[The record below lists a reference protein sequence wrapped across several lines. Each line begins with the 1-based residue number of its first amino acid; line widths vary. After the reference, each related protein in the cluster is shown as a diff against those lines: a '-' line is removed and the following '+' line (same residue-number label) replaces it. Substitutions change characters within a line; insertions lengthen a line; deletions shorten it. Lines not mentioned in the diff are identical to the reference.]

1 MAGTH
6 IKNFLDFMEATG
18 PVYLTGPDV
27 IINEAVKRNYL
38 FGDLIREKNQA
49 IQGGNEIRDVLM
61 FDDARTFQFYQPN
74 ETFTYS
80 NPQVMDT
87 LKANWRFSMDHMTFT
102 DAEIELQGGA
112 GLTGEA
118 TKAMYKNLKRSK
130 EQRMVTSMVNGM
142 EEALFKPTQGSNFAD
157 MESETGKT
165 PYSVPALITEV
176 CIQTGLDGGG
186 AAGLRG
192 GVPINSTTTATGD
205 HTTGTNT
212 GNGSP
217 GSQKSVL
224 GIDCTVEERWT
235 NEVVFY
241 DTSAALGMDGGNGVI
256 GATSASFNKAKVTQ
270 DNTAANSG
278 LTNDGFPI
286 NEFTAVNIF
295 GYLNAFDEM
304 YLRLQF
310 RPPPTFEAY
319 FENVVFNRQKILCSR
334 EGLNLYKQAL
344 RAENDRTFAPQDVA
358 YNQPTY
364 SGVPLTYISELDSAK
379 IHPKLASAPSNYSLS
394 EYDDAA
400 ALDVSAGAAEFDA
413 AVINP
418 GPRYY
423 FINGDYLTP
432 VIHSNRYMEK
442 HEVMRHPNQPF
453 TYVQITDSW
462 YNVVANSRMRH
473 GILAPH
479 VTR

>member
-27 IINEAVKRNYL
+27 LINEAVKRNYL

-61 FDDARTFQFYQPN
+61 MDDARSFQFYQPN

-87 LKANWRFSMDHMTFT
+87 ITANWRFSMDHMTFT
-102 DAEIELQGGA
+102 DAEVELQGGA
-112 GLTGEA
+112 GLSADA

-142 EEALFKPTQGSNFAD
+142 EEALFKPTQGGNFAE
-157 MESETGKT
+157 MEGATGKQ
-165 PYSVPALITEV
+165 PYSIPALITEN
-176 CIQTGLDGGG
+176 CIQTTLDGGG

-192 GVPINSTTTATGD
+192 GLPIQTGTSEGGAVGTGTTTILGIAPS
-205 HTTGTNT
+205 TTGT
-212 GNGSP
+212 G
-217 GSQKSVL
+217 Q
-224 GIDCTVEERWT
+224 RWT

-241 DTSAALGMDGGNGVI
+241 DSTAALGMSSGGVNDGNG
-256 GATSASFNKAKVTQ
+256 
-270 DNTAANSG
+270 TAAFNGNKKTINPTAADQMPYNSFSAIDVYSFLG
-278 LTNDGFPI
+278 
-286 NEFTAVNIF
+286 
-295 GYLNAFDEM
+295 AFDDM

-319 FENVVFNRQKILCSR
+319 FENVQFNRQKILCSR
-334 EGLNLYKQAL
+334 EGLNLYKRAL
-344 RAENDRTFAPQDVA
+344 REENDRLVVQTDAA

-364 SGVPLTYISELDSAK
+364 SGVPLTYIAELDTAA
-379 IHPKLASAPSNYSLS
+379 IHPAATGATAGLYTHT
-394 EYDDAA
+394 EMDAA
-400 ALDVSAGAAEFDA
+400 GATLSTSDGATEQGA
-413 AVINP
+413 NVIQP

-432 VIHSNRYMEK
+432 VLHSNRYMEK

-462 YNVVANSRMRH
+462 YNIIANSRQRH
-473 GILAPH
+473 GIIAPQFTA
-479 VTR
+479 VS

>member
-1 MAGTH
+1 VAGTH

-27 IINEAVKRNYL
+27 LINEAVKRNYL

-61 FDDARTFQFYQPN
+61 MDDARSFQFYQPN

-80 NPQVMDT
+80 NPQVLDT
-87 LKANWRFSMDHMTFT
+87 ITANWRFSMDHMTFT
-102 DAEIELQGGA
+102 DAEVELQGGA
-112 GLTGEA
+112 GLTADA

-142 EEALFKPTQGSNFAD
+142 EEALFKPTQGGNFTE
-157 MESETGKT
+157 MEGATGKQ
-165 PYSVPALITEV
+165 PYSLPALITEKL
-176 CIQTGLDGGG
+176 IQTTLDGGG

-192 GVPINSTTTATGD
+192 GLPITSGSETTL
-205 HTTGTNT
+205 
-212 GNGSP
+212 
-217 GSQKSVL
+217 L
-224 GIDCTVEERWT
+224 GIAPATSGSGQRWS

-241 DTSAALGMDGGNGVI
+241 NSTAALGMSSGGV
-256 GATSASFNKAKVTQ
+256 
-270 DNTAANSG
+270 
-278 LTNDGFPI
+278 NDGKVAAVFQGNKQTI
-286 NEFTAVNIF
+286 NPTASAAMPYNRFSAIDVYSF
-295 GYLNAFDEM
+295 LGAFDDM

-319 FENVVFNRQKILCSR
+319 FENVQFNRQKILCSR
-334 EGLNLYKQAL
+334 EGLNLYKRAL
-344 RAENDRTFAPQDVA
+344 RTENDRLVVQTDAA

-364 SGVPLTYISELDSAK
+364 SGVPLTYIAELDTAA
-379 IHPKLASAPSNYSLS
+379 IHPAATAATAGKYTHTEMDGGDFTLS
-394 EYDDAA
+394 TA
-400 ALDVSAGAAEFDA
+400 AGATEQGAN
-413 AVINP
+413 VIQP

-423 FINGDYLTP
+423 FVNGDYLTP
-432 VIHSNRYMEK
+432 VLHSNRYMEK

-462 YNVVANSRMRH
+462 YNIIANSRQRH
-473 GILAPH
+473 GIIAPQF
-479 VTR
+479 VDAS

>member
-27 IINEAVKRNYL
+27 LINEAVKRNYL

-61 FDDARTFQFYQPN
+61 MDDARSFQFYQPN

-112 GLTGEA
+112 GLTADA

-142 EEALFKPTQGSNFAD
+142 EEALFKPTQGGNFTE
-157 MESETGKT
+157 MEGESGKQ
-165 PYSVPALITEV
+165 PFSIPALITEK
-176 CIQTGLDGGG
+176 CIQTSLDGGG

-192 GVPINSTTTATGD
+192 GLPIISGSETT
-205 HTTGTNT
+205 
-212 GNGSP
+212 
-217 GSQKSVL
+217 VL
-224 GIDCTVEERWT
+224 GIAPATSGNGQRWT
-235 NEVVFY
+235 NEVCFY
-241 DTSAALGMDGGNGVI
+241 DSTSAYGISAAGVFTGGETRSFNGSKNVVN
-256 GATSASFNKAKVTQ
+256 ATSGGTM
-270 DNTAANSG
+270 
-278 LTNDGFPI
+278 PI
-286 NEFTAVNIF
+286 NDFAAVDVYSLL
-295 GYLNAFDEM
+295 GSFDEM

-319 FENVVFNRQKILCSR
+319 FENIQFNRQKILCSR
-334 EGLNLYKQAL
+334 EGINLYKAAL
-344 RAENDRTFAPQDVA
+344 RSENDRTVTAQDA
-358 YNQPTY
+358 GYNQPTY
-364 SGVPLTYISELDSAK
+364 SGVPLTYVSELDQAAIHPKVAADVSAQQQISELQGETLDT
-379 IHPKLASAPSNYSLS
+379 
-394 EYDDAA
+394 AA
-400 ALDVSAGAAEFDA
+400 GGTEFGANTLMHGARF
-413 AVINP
+413 
-418 GPRYY
+418 Y

-432 VIHSNRYMEK
+432 VLHANRYMEK

-462 YNVVANSRMRH
+462 YNVIANSRQRH
-473 GILAPH
+473 GIIAPH
-479 VTR
+479 VTDVTA

>member
-1 MAGTH
+1 VAGTH

-27 IINEAVKRNYL
+27 LINEAVKRNYL

-61 FDDARTFQFYQPN
+61 LDDARSFQFYQPN

-142 EEALFKPTQGSNFAD
+142 EEALFKPTQGNFVTG
-157 MESETGKT
+157 MEAEGGKQ
-165 PYSVPALITEV
+165 PYSLPALITERG
-176 CIQTGLDGGG
+176 IATNLDGGG
-186 AAGLRG
+186 AKGIRG
-192 GVPINSTTTATGD
+192 GAPVDAS
-205 HTTGTNT
+205 TGT
-212 GNGSP
+212 
-217 GSQKSVL
+217 VL
-224 GIDCTVEERWT
+224 GITPATSGAGARWT
-235 NEVVFY
+235 NEIVFY
-241 DTSAALGMDGGNGVI
+241 DSTSTFNIDGDGNNDGTGTGGRSFNGVKKDV
-256 GATSASFNKAKVTQ
+256 ASVGTM
-270 DNTAANSG
+270 
-278 LTNDGFPI
+278 PI
-286 NEFTAVNIF
+286 NDFANIDVF
-295 GYLNAFDEM
+295 SFLGSFDEM

-319 FENVVFNRQKILCSR
+319 FENIVFNRQKILCSR
-334 EGLNLYKQAL
+334 EGINLYKAAL
-344 RAENDRTFAPQDVA
+344 RAENDRTVTAQDAA

-364 SGVPLTYISELDSAK
+364 AGVPLTYISELDTAA
-379 IHPKLASAPSNYSLS
+379 IHPAGGSGTAAKQKLSEIAGESLS
-394 EYDDAA
+394 
-400 ALDVSAGAAEFDA
+400 LTAGGTENGSTTFHQ
-413 AVINP
+413 
-418 GPRYY
+418 GPRY
-423 FINGDYLTP
+423 FFVNGDYLTP

-462 YNVVANSRMRH
+462 YNVIANSRQRH
-473 GILAPH
+473 GIIAPH
-479 VTR
+479 VTA

>member
-1 MAGTH
+1 VAGTH

-27 IINEAVKRNYL
+27 LINEAVKRNYL

-61 FDDARTFQFYQPN
+61 LDDARSFQFYQPN

-112 GLTGEA
+112 GLTAEA

-142 EEALFKPTQGSNFAD
+142 EEALFKPTQEAFAD
-157 MESETGKT
+157 MESESGKQ
-165 PYSVPALITEV
+165 PYSLPALITEN
-176 CIQTGLDGGG
+176 CIQTTLDGGG
-186 AAGLRG
+186 AKGLRG
-192 GVPINSTTTATGD
+192 GVPIHVGTAEGGGVGTGQTT
-205 HTTGTNT
+205 
-212 GNGSP
+212 
-217 GSQKSVL
+217 VL
-224 GIDCTVEERWT
+224 GIAPSGTGTGQRWT

-241 DTSAALGMDGGNGVI
+241 DSTAALAIGSGGVLNGQ
-256 GATSASFNKAKVTQ
+256 GTRSFNGAVK
-270 DNTAANSG
+270 NINPTAAAAMPYNSFASIDAFSFLG
-278 LTNDGFPI
+278 S
-286 NEFTAVNIF
+286 
-295 GYLNAFDEM
+295 FDEM

-310 RPPPTFEAY
+310 RPPPTFEQY
-319 FENVVFNRQKILCSR
+319 FENIVFNRQKILCSR
-334 EGLNLYKQAL
+334 EGVNLYKQAL
-344 RAENDRTFAPQDVA
+344 RAENDRTVTAQDAA

-364 SGVPLTYISELDSAK
+364 AGVPLTYISELDTAK
-379 IHPKLASAPSNYSLS
+379 IHPRMTGPTAGLYTHTEMDGAGGT
-394 EYDDAA
+394 
-400 ALDVSAGAAEFDA
+400 LDTDLGETEFGAN
-413 AVINP
+413 IIQP
-418 GPRYY
+418 GPRY
-423 FINGDYLTP
+423 FFVNGDYLTP
-432 VIHSNRYMEK
+432 VLHANRYMEK

-462 YNVVANSRMRH
+462 YNVIANSRQRH
-473 GILAPH
+473 GIIAPQF
-479 VTR
+479 TAAS

>member
-27 IINEAVKRNYL
+27 LINEAVKRNYL

-61 FDDARTFQFYQPN
+61 LDDARSFQFYQPN
-74 ETFTYS
+74 ETFSYS

-142 EEALFKPTQGSNFAD
+142 EEALFKPTQGNFVSE
-157 MESETGKT
+157 MEAESGKQ
-165 PYSVPALITEV
+165 PYSLPALITENG
-176 CIQTGLDGGG
+176 IGTNLDGGG
-186 AAGLRG
+186 AKGIRG
-192 GVPINSTTTATGD
+192 GAPVDASTGA
-205 HTTGTNT
+205 
-212 GNGSP
+212 
-217 GSQKSVL
+217 VL
-224 GIDCTVEERWT
+224 GITPATSGPGARWT
-235 NEVVFY
+235 NEIVFY
-241 DTSAALGMDGGNGVI
+241 DSTSTFAIDTDGNNDGSGGDRSFNGVKKSV
-256 GATSASFNKAKVTQ
+256 ASAGTM
-270 DNTAANSG
+270 
-278 LTNDGFPI
+278 PI
-286 NEFTAVNIF
+286 NNFDNIDVF
-295 GYLNAFDEM
+295 SFLGSFDEM

-319 FENVVFNRQKILCSR
+319 FENIVFNRQKILCSR
-334 EGLNLYKQAL
+334 EGINLYKAAL
-344 RAENDRTFAPQDVA
+344 RAENDRTVTAQDAA

-364 SGVPLTYISELDSAK
+364 AGVPLTYIAELDTAA
-379 IHPKLASAPSNYSLS
+379 IHPAGGTGTGAKQKLSEIVDESLS
-394 EYDDAA
+394 
-400 ALDVSAGAAEFDA
+400 LTAGGTELGSTTFHQ
-413 AVINP
+413 
-418 GPRYY
+418 GPRY
-423 FINGDYLTP
+423 FFVNGDYLTP

-462 YNVVANSRMRH
+462 YNVIANSRQRH
-473 GILAPH
+473 GIIAPH
-479 VTR
+479 VTA

>member
-27 IINEAVKRNYL
+27 LINEAVKRNYL

-61 FDDARTFQFYQPN
+61 FDDARSFQFYQPN

-102 DAEIELQGGA
+102 DAEVELQGGA
-112 GLTGEA
+112 GLTADA

-130 EQRMVTSMVNGM
+130 EQRMVTSMVNGF
-142 EEALFKPTQGSNFAD
+142 EEALFKPTQGNFSD
-157 MESETGKT
+157 MESESGKQ
-165 PYSVPALITEV
+165 PFSIPALITEV
-176 CIQTGLDGGG
+176 CTQTELDGGG

-192 GVPINSTTTATGD
+192 ARPVGATG
-205 HTTGTNT
+205 T
-212 GNGSP
+212 
-217 GSQKSVL
+217 VL
-224 GIDCTVEERWT
+224 GIDPTTEDRWT

-241 DTSAALGMDGGNGVI
+241 DATGALAI
-256 GATSASFNKAKVTQ
+256 GADGV
-270 DNTAANSG
+270 
-278 LTNDGFPI
+278 NDGDGTRLFDGSKKTI
-286 NEFTAVNIF
+286 NPTANGTMPVNDF
-295 GYLNAFDEM
+295 AAQDVYSFLGAFDEM

-319 FENVVFNRQKILCSR
+319 FENIVFNRQKILCSR

-344 RAENDRTFAPQDVA
+344 RASNDRSFAPQDVA

-364 SGVPLTYISELDSAK
+364 SGVPLTYVSELDTAA
-379 IHPKLASAPSNYSLS
+379 IHPSVTASSVTYRLN
-394 EYDDAA
+394 DMDALTLDTANGATEQA
-400 ALDVSAGAAEFDA
+400 AKVL
-413 AVINP
+413 NP
-418 GPRYY
+418 GPRFY

-453 TYVQITDSW
+453 TYVQITDCW
-462 YNVVANSRMRH
+462 YNIIANSRQRH
-473 GILAPH
+473 GILAPQ
-479 VTR
+479 VTDVS

>member
-27 IINEAVKRNYL
+27 LINEAVKRNYL

-61 FDDARTFQFYQPN
+61 FDDARSFQFYQPN

-87 LKANWRFSMDHMTFT
+87 ITANWRFSMDHMTFT
-102 DAEIELQGGA
+102 DAEVELQGGA
-112 GLTGEA
+112 GLSADA

-130 EQRMVTSMVNGM
+130 EQRMVTSMVNGF
-142 EEALFKPTQGSNFAD
+142 EEALFKPTQGNFSE
-157 MESETGKT
+157 METESGKH
-165 PYSVPALITEV
+165 PYSIPSLITEV
-176 CIQTGLDGGG
+176 CVQTELDGGG
-186 AAGLRG
+186 ANGVRG
-192 GVPINSTTTATGD
+192 GRPVGCS
-205 HTTGTNT
+205 
-212 GNGSP
+212 GNL
-217 GSQKSVL
+217 L
-224 GIDCTVEERWT
+224 GIDPDSEDRWT

-241 DTSAALGMDGGNGVI
+241 DTTATQAISDAGVLGGGG
-256 GATSASFNKAKVTQ
+256 SASFDGSKAVIDYASVTGTMPY
-270 DNTAANSG
+270 NNFAA
-278 LTNDGFPI
+278 I
-286 NEFTAVNIF
+286 NVFS
-295 GYLNAFDEM
+295 YLGAFDEM

-319 FENVVFNRQKILCSR
+319 FENIVFNRQKILCSR

-344 RAENDRTFAPQDVA
+344 RASNDRSFAPQDMA

-364 SGVPLTYISELDSAK
+364 SGVPLTYVAELDTAA
-379 IHPKLASAPSNYSLS
+379 IYPAATVGTAAQYQATEL
-394 EYDDAA
+394 A
-400 ALDVSAGAAEFDA
+400 ALTLDSSAGATELGAN
-413 AVINP
+413 VIQP
-418 GPRYY
+418 GPRYH

-453 TYVQITDSW
+453 TYVQITDCW
-462 YNVVANSRMRH
+462 YNILANSRQRH
-473 GILAPH
+473 GILAPT
-479 VTR
+479 VTDVTG